1 MSELMTGINRTAY
14 CTDIDESYLG
24 KEVTVCGWA
33 NSCRN
38 LGGLLFINVRDRSG
52 LMQTVF
58 DSSVCDQALCEK
70 ASKVHLEASVCIKGT
85 LRKRSESG
93 INKALK
99 TGTIEILASEL
110 RILSDSEPLP
120 YQISEAAGVNDAF
133 RLKYRYLELRSPR
146 LQNIIRLRSK
156 ICHEIRN
163 YMDEQDFTEIETP
176 ILCRSTPE
184 GARDYLVPSRV
195 NPGEFYALPQSP
207 QLYKQILMISGMD
220 KYYQIAKC
228 FRDEDLRADRQPEF
242 TQVDMECSYVSD
254 QEQVMTIAENMIRRV
269 FKNIK
274 GIDLPKQI
282 RRIPYKEAMERFG
295 SDKPDTRFGLE
306 ITDITDLVKDCGF
319 GVFSSTVES
328 GGSVRL
334 INAKGF
340 YKGGSESILSRKDV
354 DALGEFVK
362 TYKAKG
368 LAWIA
373 VKSDGLQ
380 SSIIKFIGEDLANK
394 IALKAGAQEGDILFI
409 IADKTPIVLSA
420 LGALR
425 LRLARLGNLIDD
437 SKYDFLWVTQFPMFE
452 WDDEQGRYVAEHHP
466 FTMPM
471 EEDLPLLVSDPSKVR
486 AQAYDFVI
494 NGYEAG
500 GGSIRIHSDDIQKK
514 VFALL
519 GFDENDVQ
527 SKFGFFI
534 NALKY
539 GTPPHGGLAFGLD
552 RLVMLLAGTNDI
564 RDVIAFPKN
573 QSACDLMSESPSRVE
588 EKQLSELSIKID
600 IKEKK

>member
-1 MSELMTGINRTAY
+1 MSELMTGMNRTAY

-306 ITDITDLVKDCGF
+306 ITDITDLVKGCGF

-394 IALKAGAQEGDILFI
+394 IALKAEAQEGDILFI

-588 EKQLSELSIKID
+588 EKQLSELSIKTD

>member
-1 MSELMTGINRTAY
+1 MSELMTGMNRTAY

-274 GIDLPKQI
+274 GID
-282 RRIPYKEAMERFG
+282 
-295 SDKPDTRFGLE
+295 
-306 ITDITDLVKDCGF
+306 
-319 GVFSSTVES
+319 
-328 GGSVRL
+328 
-334 INAKGF
+334 
-340 YKGGSESILSRKDV
+340 
-354 DALGEFVK
+354 
-362 TYKAKG
+362 
-368 LAWIA
+368 
-373 VKSDGLQ
+373 
-380 SSIIKFIGEDLANK
+380 
-394 IALKAGAQEGDILFI
+394 
-409 IADKTPIVLSA
+409 
-420 LGALR
+420 
-425 LRLARLGNLIDD
+425 
-437 SKYDFLWVTQFPMFE
+437 
-452 WDDEQGRYVAEHHP
+452 
-466 FTMPM
+466 
-471 EEDLPLLVSDPSKVR
+471 
-486 AQAYDFVI
+486 
-494 NGYEAG
+494 
-500 GGSIRIHSDDIQKK
+500 
-514 VFALL
+514 
-519 GFDENDVQ
+519 
-527 SKFGFFI
+527 
-534 NALKY
+534 
-539 GTPPHGGLAFGLD
+539 
-552 RLVMLLAGTNDI
+552 
-564 RDVIAFPKN
+564 
-573 QSACDLMSESPSRVE
+573 
-588 EKQLSELSIKID
+588 
-600 IKEKK
+600 

>member
-1 MSELMTGINRTAY
+1 MSELMTGMNRTAY

-425 LRLARLGNLIDD
+425 LRLARIGNLIDD

-588 EKQLSELSIKID
+588 EKQLSELSIKTD

>member
-1 MSELMTGINRTAY
+1 MSELMTGMNRTAY

-588 EKQLSELSIKID
+588 EKQLSELSIKTD